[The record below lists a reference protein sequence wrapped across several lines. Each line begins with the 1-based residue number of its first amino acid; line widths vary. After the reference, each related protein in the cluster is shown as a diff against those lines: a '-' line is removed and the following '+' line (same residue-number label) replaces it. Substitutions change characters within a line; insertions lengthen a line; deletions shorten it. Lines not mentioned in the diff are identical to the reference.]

1 MLEIFGKNYYIDIDG
16 ISKKCQTGGQI
27 QNEDGTTTL
36 EINIF
41 KYEILKS
48 CVERI
53 LNEYVEN
60 DEELGEFGSN
70 GLSIS
75 FKIAYNTL
83 IKYEILIAEDEQE

>member
-1 MLEIFGKNYYIDIDG
+1 MVEILGKNYYIDIDA

-36 EINIF
+36 EINLF

-48 CVERI
+48 CVERV

-70 GLSIS
+70 GLSVS
-75 FKIAYNTL
+75 FKLAYNTL
-83 IKYEILIAEDEQE
+83 IKYEILISEDEQE

>member
-1 MLEIFGKNYYIDIDG
+1 MVEILGKNYYIDIDG

>member
-1 MLEIFGKNYYIDIDG
+1 MVEILGKNYYIDIDG

-83 IKYEILIAEDEQE
+83 IKYEILKAEDEQE